1 MQKNILKVIAAMLAL
16 SLVLVACSDKKD
28 DEKTESKKDDTTMTK
43 DTLNNKLSIDENI
56 QKWISLWLV
65 GYKININMKIVI

>member
-1 MQKNILKVIAAMLAL
+1 MP
-16 SLVLVACSDKKD
+16 KKI
-28 DEKTESKKDDTTMTK
+28 SSDTTMTK